1 MNFVVYVQRTR
12 VGDELSGC
20 WSVMGIKIL
29 FDSSILCKI
38 TFIKKKKKKSH
49 SAPLYTKK
57 NALECRVQGGVF
69 DIGGEGEGTAKPG
82 SAQRDEA
89 RKPGGG
95 L

>member
-1 MNFVVYVQRTR
+1 MIPPFCVK
-12 VGDELSGC
+12 SP
-20 WSVMGIKIL
+20 
-29 FDSSILCKI
+29 
-38 TFIKKKKKKSH
+38 FIKKESH